1 MAAKNYGAASCLVA
15 YTTLAS
21 GRQPP
26 LPLGRLNRVYCVLK
40 DDISRDKKR
49 RAYQFV
55 GLRIHK
61 REYLRG
67 HER

>member
-1 MAAKNYGAASCLVA
+1 MISRSLGADGCQNHAGTAGFLVS
-15 YTTLAS
+15 YTTLAQS
-21 GRQPP
+21 TA
-26 LPLGRLNRVYCVLK
+26 YCVLK

-61 REYLRG
+61 REYLSG

>member
-1 MAAKNYGAASCLVA
+1 MVSAPVS
-15 YTTLAS
+15 T
-21 GRQPP
+21 R
-26 LPLGRLNRVYCVLK
+26 LPLLYRLAWFFVYFVLK

-61 REYLRG
+61 REYLN
-67 HER
+67 ER